1 MGIQIAMIKHA
12 NVPYPIF
19 CLDGWFANF
28 LGRCLILIVR
38 YRMLIIVSF
47 YGKGFMVSFIYF
59 TDPSVITVVQ
69 EIWTRIKQRYV
80 DEYYSVNI
88 SRSKTTSGFAH
99 HHPPQ
104 PPPPPHSP
112 PTRQQRPSASTTS
125 IQSPT
130 GSSNQSIRSFS
141 ADDAFLTMRYAQQD
155 MQDTMTSS
163 PQAHQAIVDSS
174 APSSAVPVMASEL
187 KMLEKYYRN
196 RLQGDEKGVSSHQ
209 RIPYLRRF
217 TYPNANSVQR
227 RHRPGKIYKVVEI
240 ADDIQLRELPSTSQQ
255 QQHTRQ
261 QQEAAATLYKCLP
274 CFIWKAG
281 EQDMGDGD
289 EQQQKHDVHC
299 YLRGLKKQWE
309 DMGHPRRLPMH
320 RIRTADILRGSTLSP
335 EDRSEIWRMNT
346 NATGTVDE
354 DQLDTHLSHV
364 STTSGPSGWAEVKS
378 SGYVEPYD
386 HPQVAKLIHWFLV
399 TVCRVKPRDRQ
410 DHVVELIELFPVKEG
425 DMSLAEAAAQQGMQ
439 NRASIRS
446 SLSPEISEQSLP
458 SSMKEDTSAKRSSY
472 LSQSSGGTSNSS
484 KASTTTSSLSGSPRV
499 VAKSSKLKGKEP
511 ARGRPKK
518 HPLWHDNEREPHI
531 SNAELRPGK
540 DTQRR
545 SIEDGN
551 HFLFTVTNDN
561 GSQEHHEYLSALR
574 ESGEHL
580 SPPQRPGLLRRISG
594 KTSPGGKKE
603 SPSSFFSM
611 LSNGSLKDKH
621 PQQRIPGESSETKV
635 SLATPKPAKPISPSV
650 FDTHRSSPETEISSA
665 APSPTSNI
673 SNRVYPHSLR
683 ARPKEQYTQ
692 KSWIPPLSTARSVE
706 RDGVAL
712 RRVPSTLVQDFLNKH
727 RLLVDSEAT
736 YRRSTAR
743 ENHAAALQFISTIG
757 AGFSQG
763 VTRAIYVSNWEHDN
777 ENRIKICKESWSFE
791 ELATKLM
798 DPDM

>member
-12 NVPYPIF
+12 DVPYPIF
-19 CLDGWFANF
+19 CLDGWFSNF
-28 LGRCLILIVR
+28 LGRCKHFIVR
-38 YRMLIIVSF
+38 YRVFIVSF

-99 HHPPQ
+99 HHPP
-104 PPPPPHSP
+104 PPPPPPRHSP
-112 PTRQQRPSASTTS
+112 PTKQQRPSASTTS

-130 GSSNQSIRSFS
+130 GSNQSIRSFS

-155 MQDTMTSS
+155 MQDTTAS
-163 PQAHQAIVDSS
+163 PSPPHQAIVDSS
-174 APSSAVPVMASEL
+174 APVMASEL
-187 KMLEKYYRN
+187 KILEKYYRN
-196 RLQGDEKGVSSHQ
+196 RLQGDEKGQPSHQ
-209 RIPYLRRF
+209 QIPYLRRF
-217 TYPNANSVQR
+217 TYPNATSTQR
-227 RHRPGKIYKVVEI
+227 RHRLGKIYKVVEI
-240 ADDIQLRELPSTSQQ
+240 ADDIQLRELPSTSSQQ
-255 QQHTRQ
+255 QQQ
-261 QQEAAATLYKCLP
+261 QQQQTHEQHEAATISGKCLP
-274 CFIWKAG
+274 CLILKAR
-281 EQDMGDGD
+281 EQNIGDAD
-289 EQQQKHDVHC
+289 ERQQRHGVHC
-299 YLRGLKKQWE
+299 YLRGLKKQWK
-309 DMGHPRRLPMH
+309 DMGQPRRLPMH
-320 RIRTADILRGSTLSP
+320 RIRTADILHGSSLSP

-346 NATGTVDE
+346 SAAGTVDE

-364 STTSGPSGWAEVKS
+364 STTSGPSGWSEVKS

-386 HPQVAKLIHWFLV
+386 HPQAAKLIHWLLV

-410 DHVVELIELFPVKEG
+410 DHIVELIELFPVKDGE
-425 DMSLAEAAAQQGMQ
+425 MSLAEAAAQQGRQ

-446 SLSPEISEQSLP
+446 SLSPEISDQSLP
-458 SSMKEDTSAKRSSY
+458 RSMKADTSAKRSSY

-484 KASTTTSSLSGSPRV
+484 KASTTTSSLSEPHRMV
-499 VAKSSKLKGKEP
+499 TRSSKLKGKEP

-531 SNAELRPGK
+531 SNAELKPGK
-540 DTQRR
+540 DMQRR
-545 SIEDGN
+545 SVEDGN
-551 HFLFTVTNDN
+551 HFLFTVTDDN

-621 PQQRIPGESSETKV
+621 PQRMPGESAETIL

-650 FDTHRSSPETEISSA
+650 FETHRSSPETDISSA

-673 SNRVYPHSLR
+673 SNRKYPHSLR
-683 ARPKEQYTQ
+683 ARPKEQYSH
-692 KSWIPPLSTARSVE
+692 KSWIPPQSTARSVE

-736 YRRSTAR
+736 YRRSAAR
-743 ENHAAALQFISTIG
+743 ANHAAAMQFISTIG

-763 VTRAIYVSNWEHDN
+763 VTKAVYISNWEHDN
-777 ENRIKICKESWSFE
+777 ANRIKICKESWSFE

-798 DPDM
+798 EPDM